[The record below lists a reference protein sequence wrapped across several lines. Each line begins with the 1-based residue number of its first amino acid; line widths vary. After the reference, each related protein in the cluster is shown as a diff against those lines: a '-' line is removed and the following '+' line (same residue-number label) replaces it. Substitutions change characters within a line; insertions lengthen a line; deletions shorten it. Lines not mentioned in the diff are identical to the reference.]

1 MKKYSVVFGFKEIG
15 KKELINTL
23 KIGNLMMVEESQKD
37 VLNLYDET
45 KNRII
50 AKGTLQINKENL
62 LYFKVKSEV
71 NDQKKI
77 GEEME
82 QYQLKIQFETIESEP
97 VQIEID
103 EIYNLNMKLPKY
115 VQVVLNN
122 VCIAKGEVYLV
133 EENYAVMIKE
143 ICVENL
149 LNSKIDLND
158 EIIKY
163 LKGMRMEKLF

>member
-62 LYFKVKSEV
+62 LYFKVKNEV